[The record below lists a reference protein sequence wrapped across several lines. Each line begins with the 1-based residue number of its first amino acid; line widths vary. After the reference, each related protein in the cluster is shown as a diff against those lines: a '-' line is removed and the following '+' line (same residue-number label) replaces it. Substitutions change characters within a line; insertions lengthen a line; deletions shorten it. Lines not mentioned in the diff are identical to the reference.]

1 MTDEERDR
9 TIAQPQS
16 DVDALKSVVDQLGS
30 AVILSEQERLQAQEE
45 RGVVLQ
51 NLIDEVRQ
59 LNRNIEDLRDRR

>member
-9 TIAQPQS
+9 AIVQLQA

-30 AVILSEQERLQAQEE
+30 AVILSEQERLQAQQE
-45 RGVVLQ
+45 RGIVLQ

-59 LNRNIEDLRDRR
+59 LNRNIEDLRNGR